1 MVTDIFHDFVFFHNF
16 LTNIIYIAEKKIIWC
31 VSMYYNKYKQN
42 LFKRLVAEN
51 LQTNKFVIVIYIEI
65 KTEKGDNSDTYN
77 WQVRNW

>member
-1 MVTDIFHDFVFFHNF
+1 
-16 LTNIIYIAEKKIIWC
+16 
-31 VSMYYNKYKQN
+31 MYYNKYKQN